1 MTWDEN
7 ILWTFKIHLHVFGPL
22 ASSLIMLQKKQ
33 KKTDRYLWKEISIWY
48 AQIFADVGN
57 ILSFCESDLLA
68 SSSSSM

>member
-1 MTWDEN
+1 
-7 ILWTFKIHLHVFGPL
+7 
-22 ASSLIMLQKKQ
+22 MLQKKQ
-33 KKTDRYLWKEISIWY
+33 IDICEEISIWY